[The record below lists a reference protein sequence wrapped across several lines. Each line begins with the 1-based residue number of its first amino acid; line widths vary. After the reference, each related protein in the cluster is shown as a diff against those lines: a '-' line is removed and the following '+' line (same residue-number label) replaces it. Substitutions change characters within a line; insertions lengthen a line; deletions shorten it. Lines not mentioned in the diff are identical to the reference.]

1 MSSNTQLLLLA
12 FGAVVALIVL
22 IARFKLH
29 PFVALISV
37 SLALGITAGMP
48 IGTVVKAFQDGVG
61 GVLGFVA
68 IVVALG
74 TMLGKQMAESGG
86 ATRIAT
92 TLIALF
98 GEKRVHWAI
107 MFVAFIVGI
116 PVFFQ
121 VGFVLLVPLVFTIA
135 RRTGLSLVKIGIPLV
150 AGLSVVHGMVPP
162 HPAAMLAAQAYHADV
177 GRTIAYAL
185 LVGLPTAALAGPIFA
200 SWIAPRIVLPAEN
213 PIAAQ
218 FTEGVPRAMP
228 GFGIS
233 LFTVLLPVILM
244 LCASAADIA
253 LDAASPLRAGLD
265 FVGGPIVA
273 LLVALLFSLWSLGY
287 RQHFTAD
294 QILKFAN
301 DCLGPTATILLV
313 IGAGGGF
320 NRVLL
325 ESGVG
330 KAIADVALGSHASP
344 LLLAW
349 IVAAL
354 IRVATGS
361 ATVAMT
367 TSAGIVAPIA
377 AATPGASPELL
388 VLATGAGS
396 LVLSHVNDSGF
407 WLIKEFF
414 NMTVP
419 QTLKTWT
426 IAETIIGVAGLG
438 FTLLLS
444 LVVSG
449 CGPSGQREL
458 SAEGWID
465 VTATLDPAKTPV
477 YQGDA
482 PMKFDF
488 LKDMRRGDGFT
499 LSVYSMGAHSG
510 THIDA
515 PMHFVANGAP
525 IDQVA
530 LDPLIGPARVIDI
543 PDSVQAIDAA
553 ELNRHDWKGVKRVLF
568 RTRSTLRGWMDSA
581 QFHRDFAYIAP
592 DAAQLLA
599 DAGVV
604 LVGVDYI
611 SAEQFGAPAPRT
623 HQILLGR
630 GIPIVE
636 GLDLR
641 PVKAGD
647 YDLIV
652 LPLKVRGHEGAPARA
667 ILRKKPGNERSSGA
681 SYIKPQ
687 FHVIAFYTAKE
698 DLAHISFVRE
708 AERWFPAM
716 AAKYNFSFDTTTSWR
731 NLNAD
736 FLSRYQVVV
745 FLDTRPEDPAQ
756 RAALQAYME
765 HGGAW
770 MGFHFAGFAL
780 TPSVYPA
787 NWDWYHNSF
796 IGAGSYVSNT
806 WRPTSAIL
814 RVEDRTHPATAH
826 LPETFTSSPSEW
838 YRWEKDLRQNP
849 DIDIL
854 LSIDSTS
861 FPLGTGPKPHEIWH
875 SGYYPVVWTNKKYK
889 MIYLNMGHNDMD
901 YEHKYDTTNRTL
913 SFTLNNPIQDRLIID
928 GLLWLGG
935 ATGAH

>member
-1 MSSNTQLLLLA
+1 MSPNTRLLLYA
-12 FGAVVALIVL
+12 FLAVVALIVL

-29 PFVALISV
+29 PFIALIAV
-37 SLALGITAGMP
+37 SLALGIAVGMP
-48 IGTVVKAFQDGVG
+48 FGAVVKAFQDGVG
-61 GVLGFVA
+61 GVLGFIA
-68 IVVALG
+68 IVVGLG
-74 TMLGKQMAESGG
+74 TMLGKMMAESGG

-92 TLIALF
+92 TLITLF

-121 VGFVLLVPLVFTIA
+121 VGFVLLIPLVFTIA
-135 RRTGLSLVKIGIPLV
+135 RRTGMSLVKIGIPLV

-162 HPAAMLAAQAYHADV
+162 HPAAMLAVGAYHADV

-200 SWIAPRIVLPAEN
+200 TWIAPRITLPAEN

-218 FTEGVPRAMP
+218 FAGSVPRDNMP

-244 LCASAADIA
+244 LCASAADVA
-253 LDAASPLRAGLD
+253 LDATSTLRSTLD
-265 FVGGPIVA
+265 FVGSPIVS
-273 LLVALLFSLWSLGY
+273 LLLALLFSFWSLGY
-287 RQHFTAD
+287 KQHFTRD
-294 QILKFAN
+294 QILKFAG
-301 DCLGPTATILLV
+301 DCLGPTAGILLV

-330 KAIADVALGSHASP
+330 QAIADVALGSHASP

-349 IVAAL
+349 TVAAL

-367 TSAGIVAPIA
+367 TAAGIVAPIA
-377 AATPGASPELL
+377 ATTGTTPELL

-426 IAETIIGVAGLG
+426 VAETIIGVAGLG

-449 CGPSGQREL
+449 CTPREQGEL
-458 SAEGWID
+458 SAQGWID
-465 VTATLDPAKTPV
+465 VTATLDPGKTPV
-477 YQGDA
+477 YEGDA
-482 PMKFDF
+482 PMKFEF
-488 LKDMRRGDGFT
+488 LKEMRRGDILT

-515 PMHFVANGAP
+515 PMHFVATGAP

-530 LDPLIGPARVIDI
+530 LGPLMGPARVIDI
-543 PDSVQAIDAA
+543 PDSVQAIDAG
-553 ELNRHDWKGVKRVLF
+553 ELNRHDWRGAQRVLF

-581 QFHRDFAYIAP
+581 SFHRDFAYIAP

-641 PVKAGD
+641 PVQAGD

-667 ILRKKPGNERSSGA
+667 IVRK
-681 SYIKPQ
+681 
-687 FHVIAFYTAKE
+687 
-698 DLAHISFVRE
+698 
-708 AERWFPAM
+708 
-716 AAKYNFSFDTTTSWR
+716 
-731 NLNAD
+731 
-736 FLSRYQVVV
+736 
-745 FLDTRPEDPAQ
+745 
-756 RAALQAYME
+756 
-765 HGGAW
+765 
-770 MGFHFAGFAL
+770 
-780 TPSVYPA
+780 
-787 NWDWYHNSF
+787 
-796 IGAGSYVSNT
+796 
-806 WRPTSAIL
+806 TSA
-814 RVEDRTHPATAH
+814 
-826 LPETFTSSPSEW
+826 
-838 YRWEKDLRQNP
+838 
-849 DIDIL
+849 
-854 LSIDSTS
+854 
-861 FPLGTGPKPHEIWH
+861 
-875 SGYYPVVWTNKKYK
+875 
-889 MIYLNMGHNDMD
+889 
-901 YEHKYDTTNRTL
+901 
-913 SFTLNNPIQDRLIID
+913 
-928 GLLWLGG
+928 
-935 ATGAH
+935 

>member
-12 FGAVVALIVL
+12 LGAVIALIVL

-29 PFVALISV
+29 PFVVLIVV
-37 SLALGITAGMP
+37 SLAMGTAAGMP
-48 IGTVVKAFQDGVG
+48 LGTVVKAFQDGVG
-61 GVLGFVA
+61 GVLAFIA

-74 TMLGKQMAESGG
+74 TMLGKLMAESG
-86 ATRIAT
+86 AAARIAT
-92 TLIALF
+92 TLIARF
-98 GEKRVHWAI
+98 GESRVHWAI

-135 RRTGLSLVKIGIPLV
+135 RRTGMSLVKIGIPLV

-162 HPAAMLAAQAYHADV
+162 HPAAMLAVGAYHADV

-200 SWIAPRIVLPAEN
+200 SWIAPRITLPPEN
-213 PIAAQ
+213 PIAEQ
-218 FTEGVPRAMP
+218 FAGGRGGGGVAREMP

-244 LCASAADIA
+244 LCASAADVA
-253 LDAASPLRAGLD
+253 LDAANPVRAGLD

-273 LLVALLFSLWSLGY
+273 LLVALLFSFWSLGY
-287 RQHFTAD
+287 RQHFTRD

-320 NRVLL
+320 NRVLI

-349 IVAAL
+349 TVAAL

-367 TSAGIVAPIA
+367 TAAGIVAPIA
-377 AATPGASPELL
+377 AATPGTSPDLL

-426 IAETIIGVAGLG
+426 VAETIIGVAGLG

-449 CGPSGQREL
+449 CAPREQG
-458 SAEGWID
+458 GWID

-477 YQGDA
+477 YEGDA

-488 LKDMRRGDGFT
+488 LKDMRKGDILT

-515 PMHFVANGAP
+515 PMHFVAGGAP

-530 LDPLIGPARVIDI
+530 LDPLTGLARVIDI
-543 PDSVQAIDAA
+543 PDSVQAIDAT
-553 ELNRHDWKGVKRVLF
+553 ELNGHDWKGAKRVLF
-568 RTRSTLRGWMDSA
+568 RTRSTLRGWMDDPT
-581 QFHRDFAYIAP
+581 FHKDFAYIAP

-641 PVKAGD
+641 PVQTGD
-647 YDLIV
+647 YDLVV

-667 ILRKKPGNERSSGA
+667 IMRKR
-681 SYIKPQ
+681 
-687 FHVIAFYTAKE
+687 
-698 DLAHISFVRE
+698 
-708 AERWFPAM
+708 
-716 AAKYNFSFDTTTSWR
+716 
-731 NLNAD
+731 
-736 FLSRYQVVV
+736 
-745 FLDTRPEDPAQ
+745 
-756 RAALQAYME
+756 
-765 HGGAW
+765 
-770 MGFHFAGFAL
+770 
-780 TPSVYPA
+780 
-787 NWDWYHNSF
+787 
-796 IGAGSYVSNT
+796 GS
-806 WRPTSAIL
+806 
-814 RVEDRTHPATAH
+814 
-826 LPETFTSSPSEW
+826 
-838 YRWEKDLRQNP
+838 
-849 DIDIL
+849 
-854 LSIDSTS
+854 
-861 FPLGTGPKPHEIWH
+861 
-875 SGYYPVVWTNKKYK
+875 
-889 MIYLNMGHNDMD
+889 
-901 YEHKYDTTNRTL
+901 
-913 SFTLNNPIQDRLIID
+913 
-928 GLLWLGG
+928 
-935 ATGAH
+935 

>member
-1 MSSNTQLLLLA
+1 MSPNTQLLLYALL
-12 FGAVVALIVL
+12 AVVALIVL
-22 IARFKLH
+22 IARFKVH

-48 IGTVVKAFQDGVG
+48 LGSVVKAIQDGVG
-61 GVLGFVA
+61 TVLGFIA

-74 TMLGKQMAESGG
+74 TMLGKLMAESGG

-98 GEKRVHWAI
+98 GERRVHWAI

-121 VGFVLLVPLVFTIA
+121 VGFVLLIPLVFTIA

-162 HPAAMLAAQAYHADV
+162 HPAAMLAVGAYHADV

-200 SWIAPRIVLPAEN
+200 TWIAPRITLPVEN
-213 PIAAQ
+213 PIEAQ
-218 FTEGVPRAMP
+218 FIGAGGGVPRETP
-228 GFGIS
+228 SFGIS
-233 LFTVLLPVILM
+233 VFTVLLPVILM
-244 LCASAADIA
+244 VCTSIGDVA
-253 LDAASPLRAGLD
+253 LDPGSSLRAALD
-265 FVGGPIVA
+265 FVGSPIVA
-273 LLVALLFSLWSLGY
+273 LLLALLFSFWSLGY
-287 RQHFTAD
+287 RQHFTRD

-301 DCLGPTATILLV
+301 DCLAPTATILLI

-320 NRVLL
+320 NRVLI

-349 IVAAL
+349 SVAAL

-377 AATPGASPELL
+377 AVTPGSSPELL

-396 LVLSHVNDSGF
+396 LVLSHVNDAGF

-426 IAETIIGVAGLG
+426 VAETIIGVAGLA

-444 LVVSG
+444 LLVGG
-449 CGPSGQREL
+449 CARPD
-458 SAEGWID
+458 APWID
-465 VTATLDPAKTPV
+465 VTATLDPARTPV
-477 YQGDA
+477 YEGDA

-488 LKDMRRGDGFT
+488 LKDMRRGDKFT

-510 THIDA
+510 THVDA
-515 PMHFVANGAP
+515 PMHFIANGAP
-525 IDQVA
+525 VDQVP
-530 LDPLIGPARVIDI
+530 LEPLIGPARVIDI
-543 PDSVQAIDAA
+543 PDSIQSIDAA
-553 ELNRHDWKGVKRVLF
+553 ELNRHDWRNTKRVLF

-581 QFHRDFAYIAP
+581 FHKDFAYIAP

-599 DAGVV
+599 DDGVV

-641 PVKAGD
+641 PVQAGD
-647 YDLIV
+647 YDFIV

-667 ILRKKPGNERSSGA
+667 IVRKRGN
-681 SYIKPQ
+681 
-687 FHVIAFYTAKE
+687 
-698 DLAHISFVRE
+698 
-708 AERWFPAM
+708 
-716 AAKYNFSFDTTTSWR
+716 
-731 NLNAD
+731 
-736 FLSRYQVVV
+736 
-745 FLDTRPEDPAQ
+745 
-756 RAALQAYME
+756 
-765 HGGAW
+765 
-770 MGFHFAGFAL
+770 
-780 TPSVYPA
+780 
-787 NWDWYHNSF
+787 
-796 IGAGSYVSNT
+796 
-806 WRPTSAIL
+806 
-814 RVEDRTHPATAH
+814 
-826 LPETFTSSPSEW
+826 
-838 YRWEKDLRQNP
+838 
-849 DIDIL
+849 
-854 LSIDSTS
+854 
-861 FPLGTGPKPHEIWH
+861 
-875 SGYYPVVWTNKKYK
+875 
-889 MIYLNMGHNDMD
+889 
-901 YEHKYDTTNRTL
+901 
-913 SFTLNNPIQDRLIID
+913 
-928 GLLWLGG
+928 
-935 ATGAH
+935 